1 MGSGSFK
8 SVLALTDDQMKTVF
22 DKWDVDKSGTVDDVE
37 IGPLLEDLGL
47 MAGTEA
53 ENAAV
58 METLFTTILPEADEN
73 GDGLIS
79 FAEFKK
85 FVQLAA
91 EEEKKKGKK
100 GMFSNKKAAVVGKD
114 SKALST
120 ETENLRTETAAR
132 KAREKAEQAAKLAQ
146 ENKRK

>member
-100 GMFSNKKAAVVGKD
+100 RNVFK
-114 SKALST
+114 
-120 ETENLRTETAAR
+120 
-132 KAREKAEQAAKLAQ
+132 
-146 ENKRK
+146 